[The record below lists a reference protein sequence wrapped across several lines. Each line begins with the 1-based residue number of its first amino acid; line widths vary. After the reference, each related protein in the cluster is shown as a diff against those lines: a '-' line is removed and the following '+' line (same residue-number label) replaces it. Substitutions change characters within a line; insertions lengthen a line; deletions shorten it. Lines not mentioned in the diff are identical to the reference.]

1 MIKIQG
7 STDINKVR
15 RLVLDAQGL
24 GRNQPFGKSHKG
36 ALAAIEHL
44 GYIQLDSISVIERAH
59 NHTWSSRVPGF
70 TPDMS
75 NELLED
81 GKIYEYW
88 AHAASYLPMKDF
100 RYSLPDKKSVRDG
113 VLHKR
118 RSKDRKLMA
127 NILERIEAEGP
138 LGSKDFEDT
147 RENKTGWWDWKPAK
161 KAIEVLYLEGDL
173 MISSRKNF
181 QKTYDLTERVL
192 PKNLDLTEPTAEE
205 WAKHLVNEQFACHGI
220 AHFKSIAYGRRGVQL
235 RAEIKKRIE
244 AQLASNDLVELT
256 LSNDEIYLAP
266 RDFMD
271 RPLPAADPNLKILSP
286 FDNLVIQRKRL
297 TDIFA
302 FDYLIE
308 CYVPA
313 AKRRYGYFSL
323 PLLFKDQMVGRID
336 CKALRAEKTL
346 RVNAA
351 FIEVDEKMQPQVCRA
366 LAKAL
371 DTFSAFQGCDKVVIA
386 NVVPQSCAS
395 LLQRAI
401 GIGH

>member
-1 MIKIQG
+1 MA
-7 STDINKVR
+7 DE
-15 RLVLDAQGL
+15 AC
-24 GRNQPFGKSHKG
+24 
-36 ALAAIEHL
+36 
-44 GYIQLDSISVIERAH
+44 
-59 NHTWSSRVPGF
+59 
-70 TPDMS
+70 
-75 NELLED
+75 
-81 GKIYEYW
+81 
-88 AHAASYLPMKDF
+88 SY
-100 RYSLPDKKSVRDG
+100 G
-113 VLHKR
+113 
-118 RSKDRKLMA
+118 RKLKSW
-127 NILERIEAEGP
+127 IEA
-138 LGSKDFEDT
+138 
-147 RENKTGWWDWKPAK
+147 R
-161 KAIEVLYLEGDL
+161 
-173 MISSRKNF
+173 
-181 QKTYDLTERVL
+181 
-192 PKNLDLTEPTAEE
+192 
-205 WAKHLVNEQFACHGI
+205 
-220 AHFKSIAYGRRGVQL
+220 
-235 RAEIKKRIE
+235 
-244 AQLASNDLVELT
+244 LASNDLVELT
-256 LSNDEIYLAP
+256 LPNGEIYLAP

-371 DTFSAFQGCDKVVIA
+371 DTFSAFQGCDKVVIE

-395 LLQRAI
+395 SLQRALA
-401 GIGH
+401 

>member
-1 MIKIQG
+1 MCI
-7 STDINKVR
+7 
-15 RLVLDAQGL
+15 
-24 GRNQPFGKSHKG
+24 
-36 ALAAIEHL
+36 
-44 GYIQLDSISVIERAH
+44 
-59 NHTWSSRVPGF
+59 
-70 TPDMS
+70 
-75 NELLED
+75 
-81 GKIYEYW
+81 
-88 AHAASYLPMKDF
+88 
-100 RYSLPDKKSVRDG
+100 RD
-113 VLHKR
+113 
-118 RSKDRKLMA
+118 
-127 NILERIEAEGP
+127 
-138 LGSKDFEDT
+138 
-147 RENKTGWWDWKPAK
+147 
-161 KAIEVLYLEGDL
+161 
-173 MISSRKNF
+173 
-181 QKTYDLTERVL
+181 
-192 PKNLDLTEPTAEE
+192 
-205 WAKHLVNEQFACHGI
+205 
-220 AHFKSIAYGRRGVQL
+220 
-235 RAEIKKRIE
+235 
-244 AQLASNDLVELT
+244 SNDLVELT
-256 LSNDEIYLAP
+256 LPNGEIYLAP

-371 DTFSAFQGCDKVVIA
+371 DTFSAFQGCDKVVIE

-395 LLQRAI
+395 ALQRALA
-401 GIGH
+401 